1 MEGMNL
7 PQNNQNYREHN
18 GNADDHQLHSL
29 AQLSINSIVQKI
41 NDAYH
46 YIHNDFKEIKAQK
59 MKELCQEID
68 KLEFSYQSFSSINN
82 DIIRLIRSI
91 INNYTNNTIN
101 YYLRQNIVI

>member
-1 MEGMNL
+1 MVLSVNSLEQQINYAY
-7 PQNNQNYREHN
+7 QYINN
-18 GNADDHQLHSL
+18 DC
-29 AQLSINSIVQKI
+29 
-41 NDAYH
+41 
-46 YIHNDFKEIKAQK
+46 KEKRAQK

-101 YYLRQNIVI
+101 YYLR